1 MLSVKNI
8 SASYDKNLVVNDVS
22 FDCAAGEVFG
32 FAGLNGVGKTTL
44 IKTILGL
51 KEPSS
56 GRVVLSGGRESVAYL
71 PEKFS
76 PPLSLTGEEFIR
88 FSLKF
93 YKRAVS
99 FEEMCTACDTLF
111 LDHGA
116 LKKRISTYSKGMRQ
130 KIGLL
135 ATFLTRA
142 RLLILDEP
150 MSGLDPRARQ
160 GVKNIIA
167 AAKGDDRTV
176 FFTSHVLN
184 DFLELCDSFAVFH
197 NGGVLFHG
205 EPKAFLNEMKEKDLE
220 KAFLK
225 KIEFCEV

>member
-1 MLSVKNI
+1 MLSVKNV
-8 SASYDKNLVVNDVS
+8 SASYGKNLVVDSVS
-22 FDCAAGEVFG
+22 FECSSGEVFG

-44 IKTILGL
+44 IKTVLGL
-51 KEPSS
+51 KDVSS
-56 GRVVLSGGRESVAYL
+56 GQVSLSGGRESVAYL

-93 YKRAVS
+93 YKRTLS
-99 FEEMCTACDTLF
+99 FEEMCAACDSLF
-111 LDHGA
+111 LDRSA

-130 KIGLL
+130 KVGLL
-135 ATFLTRA
+135 ATFLTGA
-142 RLLILDEP
+142 QLLILDEP

-160 GVKNIIA
+160 GVKNIIKEAKA
-167 AAKGDDRTV
+167 ADRTV

-197 NGGVLFHG
+197 NGNILFHG
-205 EPKAFLNEMKEKDLE
+205 APKAFLDEMKEKDLE

-225 KIEFCEV
+225 KIELCEV

>member
-8 SASYDKNLVVNDVS
+8 SVSYGRNLVVDDVS
-22 FDCAAGEVFG
+22 FDCLPGQVFG

-44 IKTILGL
+44 IKAVLGL
-51 KEPSS
+51 RAVTS
-56 GRVVLSGGRESVAYL
+56 GDVSLSGGREHLAYL

-76 PPLSLTGEEFIR
+76 PPVALTGEEFIS
-88 FSLKF
+88 FSLRF
-93 YKRAVS
+93 YKKDLS
-99 FEEMCTACDTLF
+99 FEQICSACDVLF

-135 ATFLTRA
+135 ATFLTGA
-142 RLLILDEP
+142 RLLVLDEP

-160 GVKNIIA
+160 GVKNIIMQ
-167 AAKGDDRTV
+167 AKADNRSV

-197 NGGVLFHG
+197 KGKILFDGG
-205 EPKAFLNEMKEKDLE
+205 PRDFLTQMQEKDLE
-220 KAFLK
+220 KAFLM
-225 KIEFCEV
+225 KIEHSGV